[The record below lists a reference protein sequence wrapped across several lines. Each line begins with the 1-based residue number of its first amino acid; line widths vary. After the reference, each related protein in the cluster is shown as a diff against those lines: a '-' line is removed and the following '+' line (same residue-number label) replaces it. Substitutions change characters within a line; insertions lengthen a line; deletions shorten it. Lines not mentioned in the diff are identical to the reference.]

1 MVVVG
6 YTVQLVY
13 NDHSR
18 EPAIYG
24 LYEQLSFTYRQK
36 TKRLNKTN
44 PIKDQEWIHVLHND
58 KQWSTEPNTENQKNE
73 QDEPHQRPGMNSC
86 APQWQ
91 TMIYRTQHRKPK
103 DWTRRTP
110 SKARNE
116 FMCPTMTNNPCSTS
130 GSRRFTH
137 PVICHEWEKKLYQ
150 PQNRLVLS
158 KANPNVI
165 YCTGNV
171 WNSRV
176 VINCKLCCSY
186 SFRHIYLFTMHY

>member
-1 MVVVG
+1 MVVDG

-58 KQWSTEPNTENQKNE
+58 KQWSTEHNTENQKNE

-91 TMIYRTQHRKPK
+91 TILAPLVALVVLHTQLYVMNEKRSYINHRTDWYYPK
-103 DWTRRTP
+103 QILT
-110 SKARNE
+110 
-116 FMCPTMTNNPCSTS
+116 
-130 GSRRFTH
+130 
-137 PVICHEWEKKLYQ
+137 
-150 PQNRLVLS
+150 
-158 KANPNVI
+158 
-165 YCTGNV
+165 
-171 WNSRV
+171 
-176 VINCKLCCSY
+176 
-186 SFRHIYLFTMHY
+186 

>member
-1 MVVVG
+1 MVVDG

-58 KQWSTEPNTENQKNE
+58 KQWSTEHNTENQKNE

-103 DWTRRTP
+103 HWTRRTP

-116 FMCPTMTNNPCSTS
+116 FMCSTMINNDLQNTTQKTKRLNKTNPIKGQEWIHVLHNDKQWSTEHNTENQKTEQDEPHQRPGINS
-130 GSRRFTH
+130 
-137 PVICHEWEKKLYQ
+137 CA
-150 PQNRLVLS
+150 PQ
-158 KANPNVI
+158 
-165 YCTGNV
+165 
-171 WNSRV
+171 W
-176 VINCKLCCSY
+176 
-186 SFRHIYLFTMHY
+186 